1 MDLALSSDQGHLV
14 AFQCPTRFPLSLL
27 EVQGCAQPCGD
38 LLSRKQ
44 DPVAKREVV
53 AHQGSPTHNGELI
66 LKGRSR
72 SQQSQGCVPRPVQGQ
87 PWLCCDPTGLPTR
100 RSSSEGCLRHELG
113 EQVVFII

>member
-1 MDLALSSDQGHLV
+1 M
-14 AFQCPTRFPLSLL
+14 AFQCPTRFLLSLL